1 MSDKKNAVI
10 ALIGSLREGYNKF
23 LEKELKA
30 NGIEGIVGSHGS
42 ILGCLFRNEGRMKVL
57 DLAKNIGRSKSTVT
71 ELVNKL
77 ENLGYVEKATC
88 RIDGRC
94 TYVMLT
100 KKGLAVQK
108 DFEKISKKLIT
119 TAYKGFSEDEK
130 EALIGSLEKMRKNF

>member
-42 ILGCLFRNEGRMKVL
+42 ILGCLFHNDGRMKVL
-57 DLAKNIGRSKSTVT
+57 DLAKNVGRSKSTVT

-88 RIDGRC
+88 CMDGRC

-108 DFEKISKKLIT
+108 DFDKISKKLIT
-119 TAYKGFSEDEK
+119 TAYKGFTEEEK
-130 EALIGSLEKMRKNF
+130 ETFIGSLEKMRKNF